1 MQKRRFFFTAKK
13 RMPVCRRPKSL
24 QSAGGYAIIFSYFI
38 IEEGLHVIG
47 RNQTTQTAKQT
58 LPKRTRR
65 HLQRYAADGRQMGER
80 GDHAQ
85 DGSFGVSVQLFGLE
99 ISDFTNELADPEMVA
114 ALRKHVP
121 LDKGRAAETPHC
133 KRIAASEAA
142 VQEFEAV
149 REESALT
156 VSVPTETPTEADTAA
171 LSAAR
176 SAAWRFFT
184 VIVTIALAVGAL
196 CMGIAAF
203 SAGIVVFTDNLGD
216 VAANNYGY
224 DFSDF
229 VTFLVCAVIFAAA
242 AVIAPFA
249 ARRLAKK
256 RTRRADESFVGQ
268 PV

>member
-1 MQKRRFFFTAKK
+1 M
-13 RMPVCRRPKSL
+13 
-24 QSAGGYAIIFSYFI
+24 
-38 IEEGLHVIG
+38 
-47 RNQTTQTAKQT
+47 
-58 LPKRTRR
+58 
-65 HLQRYAADGRQMGER
+65 
-80 GDHAQ
+80 
-85 DGSFGVSVQLFGLE
+85 
-99 ISDFTNELADPEMVA
+99 
-114 ALRKHVP
+114 
-121 LDKGRAAETPHC
+121 
-133 KRIAASEAA
+133 
-142 VQEFEAV
+142 QEFEAV
-149 REESALT
+149 REESVLT

>member
-1 MQKRRFFFTAKK
+1 MLSDEIKQLRLKNRLSQSELGVICNVTRQTVAKWEK
-13 RMPVCRRPKSL
+13 GETTPKMEAL
-24 QSAGGYAIIFSYFI
+24 AYLCNY
-38 IEEGLHVIG
+38 
-47 RNQTTQTAKQT
+47 
-58 LPKRTRR
+58 
-65 HLQRYAADGRQMGER
+65 
-80 GDHAQ
+80 
-85 DGSFGVSVQLFGLE
+85 FGLE

-149 REESALT
+149 REEGALT

-171 LSAAR
+171 LSATR
-176 SAAWRFFT
+176 SAAWRFFAA
-184 VIVTIALAVGAL
+184 IVTIALAVGAL

>member
-1 MQKRRFFFTAKK
+1 MLSDEIKQLRLQNKLSQSELGVICNVTRQTVAKWEK
-13 RMPVCRRPKSL
+13 GETTPKTEAL
-24 QSAGGYAIIFSYFI
+24 AYLCKY
-38 IEEGLHVIG
+38 
-47 RNQTTQTAKQT
+47 
-58 LPKRTRR
+58 
-65 HLQRYAADGRQMGER
+65 
-80 GDHAQ
+80 
-85 DGSFGVSVQLFGLE
+85 FGLE

-121 LDKGRAAETPHC
+121 RAEERAAGVSPVQAEGEAYEKNAVPSAAKPCRNRVSAAGIVLQEETFTSAEPL
-133 KRIAASEAA
+133 
-142 VQEFEAV
+142 QEET
-149 REESALT
+149 ALT
-156 VSVPTETPTEADTAA
+156 VSDPKASEDLTKSASAVPPA
-171 LSAAR
+171 SR
-176 SAAWRFFT
+176 SFVWRVFT

-224 DFSDF
+224 DLSNF
-229 VTFLVCAVIFAAA
+229 VTFLVCAVILAAA